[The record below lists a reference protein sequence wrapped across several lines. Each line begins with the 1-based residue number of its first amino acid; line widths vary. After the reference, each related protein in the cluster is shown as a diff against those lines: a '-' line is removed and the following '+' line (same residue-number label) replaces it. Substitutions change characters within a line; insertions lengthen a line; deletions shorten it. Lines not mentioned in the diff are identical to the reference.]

1 MAKIVKPKKEFLES
15 KTKPNF
21 LAIKKIKD
29 DDKDSYRVSFKKKNN
44 KKK

>member
-1 MAKIVKPKKEFLES
+1 MAKIVKPKKEFLEL

-21 LAIKKIKD
+21 LSIKKNKD
-29 DDKDSYRVSFKKKNN
+29 DDKDSYQVSLKKKNN